1 MTKRMIEY
9 WVIPPEAD
17 AEFVANMEEVLE
29 VYERPYDPDY
39 PVVGMDEQ
47 PVQLLKETRVP
58 IKATKNHARR
68 VDYEYERNGTAS
80 IFMFAEPLAGYRQAT
95 ARPQRT
101 KVDWALEVGNLL
113 DTRYADCEWITLVMD
128 NLNTHTKGAFYEAF
142 PPEQAR
148 AYLRRIEFCYTPKH
162 GSWLN
167 IAECELSCMTSQCM
181 QGRRIGELE
190 FLQSEIGTWSKK
202 TTAKQR
208 GVDWQFKIDDARR
221 KLKRL
226 YPKIKT

>member
-1 MTKRMIEY
+1 MIEY

>member
-1 MTKRMIEY
+1 MIEY

-17 AEFVANMEEVLE
+17 AEFVANMEEVLD
-29 VYERPYDPDY
+29 VYERPYDRDY
-39 PVVGMDEQ
+39 PVVCMDEQ

-58 IKATKNHARR
+58 IKATKEHARR

-95 ARPQRT
+95 ARRQRT

-128 NLNTHTKGAFYEAF
+128 NLNTHTKGAFNNAF

-148 AYLRRIEFCYTPKH
+148 SSIRRIECCFTPKH

-167 IAECELSCMTSQCM
+167 IAECELSCMTSQCLR
-181 QGRRIGELE
+181 GRRIGALDL
-190 FLQSEIGTWSKK
+190 LQTEIKAWSEK
-202 TTAKQR
+202 TTIKQR
-208 GVDWQFKIDDARR
+208 GVDWRVEIENARQ

-226 YPKIKT
+226 YPIIKT

>member
-9 WVIPPEAD
+9 WVIPPE

-29 VYERPYDPDY
+29 VYERPYDPGY
-39 PVVGMDEQ
+39 PVVCMDEQ

-68 VDYEYERNGTAS
+68 VDYEYECNGTAS
-80 IFMFAEPLAGYRQAT
+80 IFLFAEPLAGYRQAT
-95 ARPQRT
+95 ARPKRT

-128 NLNTHTKGAFYEAF
+128 NLNTHTRGAFYETF

-148 AYLRRIEFCYTPKH
+148 AYIQRIEFCYTPKH
-162 GSWLN
+162 RSWLN
-167 IAECELSCMTSQCM
+167 IAECELSCMTSQCLR
-181 QGRRIGELE
+181 GRRIGELE
-190 FLQSEIGTWSKK
+190 FLQSEIATWSDK

-208 GVDWQFKIDDARR
+208 GVDWQFKIDDARH

>member
-1 MTKRMIEY
+1 MTKRMVEY

-29 VYERPYDPDY
+29 VYERPYDPNY
-39 PVVGMDEQ
+39 PVVCMDEQ

-58 IKATKNHARR
+58 IKATKTHGKR

-148 AYLRRIEFCYTPKH
+148 SYIRRIEFCYTPKH

-167 IAECELSCMTSQCM
+167 IAECELSCMSSQCLS
-181 QGRRIGELE
+181 GRRIGELNV
-190 FLQSEIGTWSKK
+190 LQSEVGTWSQK

-208 GVDWQFKIDDARR
+208 GVDWRYKIDDARQ

-226 YPKIKT
+226 YPIIKT

>member
-9 WVIPPEAD
+9 WVIPPEAN

-39 PVVGMDEQ
+39 PVVCMDEQ

-181 QGRRIGELE
+181 RGRRIGELV
-190 FLQSEIGTWSKK
+190 FLQSEIGTWAKK

-208 GVDWQFKIDDARR
+208 GVDWQFKIDDARQ

>member
-1 MTKRMIEY
+1 MIEY
-9 WVIPPEAD
+9 WVIPPNED
-17 AEFVANMEEVLE
+17 AEFVAHMEEVLE

-39 PVVGMDEQ
+39 PVVCMDEQ

-142 PPEQAR
+142 PAEQAR
-148 AYLRRIEFCYTPKH
+148 AYIRRIEFCYTPKH

-190 FLQSEIGTWSKK
+190 FLQSEIGTWAKK

-208 GVDWQFKIDDARR
+208 GVDWRFKIDDARQ